1 MKNENFLRWGR
12 GACINFAW
20 QLGIKNLV
28 QGDQMVGRFKNL
40 TIQQLQSNL
49 QNQFD
54 RVQENLGVTG
64 D

>member
-1 MKNENFLRWGR
+1 
-12 GACINFAW
+12 
-20 QLGIKNLV
+20 
-28 QGDQMVGRFKNL
+28 MVGRIKNL

-64 D
+64 DQLFHFIDVNHFMKLSL